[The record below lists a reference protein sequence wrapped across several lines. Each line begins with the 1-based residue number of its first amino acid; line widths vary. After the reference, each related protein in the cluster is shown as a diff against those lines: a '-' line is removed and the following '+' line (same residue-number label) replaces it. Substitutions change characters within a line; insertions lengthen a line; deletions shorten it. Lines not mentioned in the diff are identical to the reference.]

1 VTLDETFIGAESFG
15 GYIWRD
21 MPTGDILIQLGAP
34 SYRIMKLNNLETCEK
49 VQVKLDIAEKDI
61 RASAD
66 VVAKRQQSE
75 VREPDNLRI
84 ARTRNF
90 PTAPAPV
97 MQALSA
103 PLIQG
108 APDVRVVEK
117 GNPAQW
123 FRFAMVHN
131 DKDLAVQFQ
140 VADPSPWMNA
150 AGSFTHAFTGGDAV
164 DLQLDVPG
172 RGPVR
177 ILGANVS
184 GKPTVVYWQL
194 NSETEENPTT
204 YVVGNN
210 LRSAV
215 KFPVV
220 KTLTNA
226 TLKVE
231 KGFTSYTCLLT
242 VPLEDI
248 GLKIGKDVPKDLTG
262 IVGVIYSNPA
272 GDNRAA
278 RLYWHNKKTGM
289 VSDVPSEARLTPQEW
304 GPIALDP

>member
-1 VTLDETFIGAESFG
+1 VTLDETFIGAEFFG
-15 GYIWRD
+15 GFIWRD
-21 MPTGDILIQLGAP
+21 TPTGDVLIQLGPA
-34 SYRIMKLNNLETCEK
+34 SCRIMKLHGLETCAK
-49 VQVKLDIAEKDI
+49 MQVPLTIAEKDI
-61 RASAD
+61 RASTEL
-66 VVAKRQQSE
+66 VAKRQQSE
-75 VREPDNLRI
+75 VREPDGLRI
-84 ARTRNF
+84 SRIRSV

-103 PLIQG
+103 PLLPG
-108 APDVRVVEK
+108 ASDVRVVEK

-123 FRFAMVHN
+123 FRFAMGH
-131 DKDLAVQFQ
+131 DTRTFAAQFQ
-140 VADPSPWMNA
+140 VADPSPWLNA

-164 DLQLDVPG
+164 DIQLDIPG

-177 ILGANVS
+177 ILGANVG

-194 NSETEENPTT
+194 NSETEENPMT

-210 LRSAV
+210 PAAAA

-220 KTLTNA
+220 KVLTNA
-226 TLKVE
+226 VLKVD
-231 KGFTSYTCLLT
+231 KGFTSYTALLT

-248 GLKIGKDVPKDLTG
+248 GLKVGKDAVKDLTG

-289 VSDVPSEARLTPQEW
+289 VSDVPTEARLTPQEW
-304 GPIALDP
+304 GPVTLDP